1 MAEFRIQRKT
11 NLTFDEALA
20 RVPDVLKAEGF
31 GVLTQI
37 DVKATLKEKIGVDF
51 RRYRI
56 LGACNPKLAHR
67 ALTAEL
73 EVGVM
78 LPCNVVVYEG
88 DDGKAV
94 VIAIDPVATIAAHA
108 PGLERAGRRGQG
120 RAGAGAGG
128 GLMGTTSWW
137 AERSSSPGT

>member
-1 MAEFRIQRKT
+1 MPTLSGFTFGTRIHAPVSTAR
-11 NLTFDEALA
+11 A
-20 RVPDVLKAEGF
+20 RVEAALKAEGF

-37 DVKATLKEKIGVDF
+37 DVQATLKEKIGADF

-56 LGACNPKLAHR
+56 LGACNPKLAYR

-78 LPCNVVVYEG
+78 MPCNVIVYEG

-94 VIAIDPVATIAAHA
+94 VTAIDPMATIASTH
-108 PGLERAGRRGQG
+108 PGLNVIAGEVKFGLQRAL
-120 RAGAGAGG
+120 AAV
-128 GLMGTTSWW
+128 
-137 AERSSSPGT
+137 